1 MLYELYRVYDL
12 ESLASHQIVT
22 PILITFLVIEWCDLI
37 LFLYMIHIIFVNMP
51 AKRYYFTL

>member
-12 ESLASHQIVT
+12 ERLASQ
-22 PILITFLVIEWCDLI
+22 ILITFLVLEWCNLI
-37 LFLYMIHIIFVNMP
+37 VFLYMIYIIFVNMP